1 MCAGCQDLEGI
12 KMPFNFPEPLRGA
25 ATENET
31 LIWEALWRLVE
42 ALNVEEQIRAEKRET
57 ND

>member
-1 MCAGCQDLEGI
+1 
-12 KMPFNFPEPLRGA
+12 MPFNFPDPLRGD

-42 ALNVEEQIRAEKRET
+42 ALNVEEQVRAEKRET